1 MSKFAVWADSFGN
14 SVLVVLLASL
24 PVAAIGFVAQSF

>member
-1 MSKFAVWADSFGN
+1 MTKYAAWADRFGN
-14 SVLVVLLASL
+14 SLLVLLLAAL

>member
-1 MSKFAVWADSFGN
+1 MTNFANWADSLGN
-14 SVLVVLLASL
+14 SLLVVLLAAL

>member
-1 MSKFAVWADSFGN
+1 MTNFASWADNFGN
-14 SVLVVLLASL
+14 SVLVVLLAAL